1 MIYNQDIITVLT
13 RDSDIKLLE
22 SGTEEKI
29 KEEFKRLFGMPGDNH
44 TDESD

>member
-13 RDSDIKLLE
+13 WDSDIKLLE

-29 KEEFKRLFGMPGDNH
+29 KDEFKRLFGARFDNH
-44 TDESD
+44 TGESE